1 MHVFRSTW
9 KRDVQWLEFW
19 QNGLYMMLN
28 LGVSQVKTF
37 NKWRVTVYYAYLIHV
52 YSVYV
57 MNFDSTIYK
66 YIFCICE

>member
-9 KRDVQWLEFW
+9 KRDIQLLEFW

-37 NKWRVTVYYAYLIHV
+37 NKWRVTVYYA
-52 YSVYV
+52 
-57 MNFDSTIYK
+57 
-66 YIFCICE
+66 